1 MNGNKAVLDT
11 NVIIFASKNQIDVEK
26 LLNSYDEF
34 YVSVI
39 TLMEVYG
46 FEFTNISEKD
56 LIDEMFANL
65 DVQEVNIAIA
75 NQVIVYKKN
84 KNKKIKLPDAIIL
97 ATAKLIGADLIS
109 DDWDDF
115 INIDNKVVI
124 KKLDKFKY

>member
-1 MNGNKAVLDT
+1 MNGNKALLDT

-46 FEFTNISEKD
+46 FEFTNTSEKD

-75 NQVIVYKKN
+75 KQVIVYRKN

-97 ATAKLIGADLIS
+97 ATAKIIGADLIS

-115 INIDNKVVI
+115 INIDNKVLI
-124 KKLDKFKY
+124 RKLDDFKY

>member
-1 MNGNKAVLDT
+1 MNGNKAILDT
-11 NVIIFASKNQIDVEK
+11 NVIILASKNQIDVEK

-46 FEFTNISEKD
+46 FEFTNTSEKD
-56 LIDEMFANL
+56 LIDEMFANF

-75 NQVIVYKKN
+75 KQVIVYRKN

-97 ATAKLIGADLIS
+97 ATAKHLGADLIS

-115 INIDNKVVI
+115 INIDSKVVI
-124 KKLDKFKY
+124 KKLDEFKY

>member
-75 NQVIVYKKN
+75 KQVIVYKKN

-124 KKLDKFKY
+124 KKLDEFKY